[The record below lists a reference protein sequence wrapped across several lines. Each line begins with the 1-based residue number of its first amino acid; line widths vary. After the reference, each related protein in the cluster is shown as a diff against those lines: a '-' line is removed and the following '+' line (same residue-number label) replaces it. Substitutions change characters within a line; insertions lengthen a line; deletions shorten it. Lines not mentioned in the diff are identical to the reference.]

1 MDPRTR
7 HILAQVFNSPNLAMD
22 AIGGNLADTFIPG
35 HAASSILKKMQAAKQ
50 GPKPDYPT
58 MDTDPGG
65 MKVPDDTTLPS

>member
-1 MDPRTR
+1 
-7 HILAQVFNSPNLAMD
+7 MD

-65 MKVPDDTTLPS
+65 MKVPGLSIISSVKPGTIKILMK